1 LAATDCHPLSSFGM
15 AASWKPD
22 PEFTAR
28 FGRRRELYLS
38 GLKGAVA
45 TLPDVVCD
53 PDDQPGTYPG
63 IDFAIRYLT
72 NMINEG
78 FHVAYAVSLADGGVI
93 YLQKW
98 ERPDVRQR
106 WQYDPE
112 IVFTSVWR
120 PQRVSRRTAE
130 AR

>member
-1 LAATDCHPLSSFGM
+1 M

-22 PEFTAR
+22 PEFIAR
-28 FGRRRELYLS
+28 FARRRELYVD

-45 TLPDVVCD
+45 TLPDVLCN

-63 IDFAIRYLT
+63 VDFAVRYLT
-72 NMINEG
+72 NLINEG

-93 YLQKW
+93 HLQKW
-98 ERPDVRQR
+98 ERPGVQKPWPD
-106 WQYDPE
+106 DPE
-112 IVFTSVWR
+112 LVFTSVWQ
-120 PQRVSRRTAE
+120 PMRVSRRPAE